1 MNWLR
6 FSIVA
11 ATTAVLAAAYY
22 YHRTFQ
28 NGFGLIFAGIALVFL
43 AFGLKK
49 SK

>member
-6 FSIVA
+6 FIVVA
-11 ATTAVLAAAYY
+11 ITTAVLAWAYY

-28 NGFGLIFAGIALVFL
+28 NGFGLTFAAFALVFL
-43 AFGLKK
+43 AFNLRS